1 MSLKLNLSTEALA
14 RASTRR
20 PWTVIAAWVV
30 ALAVALALVPAL
42 LPSALTT
49 NMTFT
54 NSPES
59 VRADKLLEE
68 RMRGPRKVSEI
79 VIVRSETLT
88 VDDPAFQARV
98 QDLFGRI
105 MALGPEVVDG
115 GISYYLTGAQDL
127 VSSDRHATI
136 LPITMTG
143 THDDASSNIGRLV
156 AIVEEANGRD
166 GFRTWITGEAS
177 IGKDFQEVA
186 ERDLQF
192 GELFGIPVALV
203 ILVVVFGALMAAFVP
218 LVLAISAIAIATGA
232 TAVIGQGF
240 QLSFFVTNM
249 ITMMGLAVGIDY
261 SLFVVSRYR
270 EERRRGLPRDKAIVM
285 AGATASRAVLFSGIT
300 VVLALLG
307 MFIVPTTVFRSLATG
322 AILVVVVSVLA
333 AITLLPAVL
342 RLLGD
347 RVNSLRVP
355 LLNRRSSATA
365 QKASGGFWTWTAR
378 TVMRH
383 PVASLLV
390 SSGLLIA
397 AAVPT
402 LDIHIG
408 AAGISTLSEDLPSR
422 QGFDVLQRDFGFG
435 LLSPAEIVVEGDVAS
450 EPVQAAIQRLQQAL
464 ASDPAFGPLQHQANA
479 AGDLALL
486 TVPVRGDANSEES
499 ISAVRALRSRYIPQ
513 AFSGV
518 DASALVTGATAFNI
532 DFFDLTDRYTPI
544 VFAFVLGLSF
554 VLLTIVFRSIVVPL
568 KAIVLNLLSVGAAY
582 GLVVLVSQKGVGAG
596 LLGFQ
601 QVDIIEAWIP
611 LFMFS
616 VLFGLSMD
624 YHVFL
629 LSRIRERY
637 DQTQDNTD
645 AVAFGLRSTGG
656 IITGAALIMVAAF
669 GAFASGELVMF
680 QQVGFGLAVA
690 VLLDATIVRSVL
702 VPSAMKLLG
711 SANWYLPGALR
722 WLPQMRVERLE
733 PSHASHSG
741 D

>member
-1 MSLKLNLSTEALA
+1 MPLKLNLSTEALA

-20 PWTVIAAWVV
+20 PWTVIGAWAVALVV
-30 ALAVALALVPAL
+30 ALALMSRL

-49 NMTFT
+49 EFTFT

-59 VRADKLLEE
+59 VQADKLLED

-88 VDDPAFQARV
+88 VDDPAFQAHV
-98 QDLFGRI
+98 QDLYARV
-105 MALGPEVVDG
+105 MALGPQVVEG
-115 GISYYLTGAQDL
+115 GVTYYMTGAEKL
-127 VSSDRHATI
+127 VSGDRHATI
-136 LPITMTG
+136 LPITMAG
-143 THDDASSNIGRLV
+143 TYDDASRNIGRLIEV
-156 AIVEEANGRD
+156 VREANGTD
-166 GFRTWITGEAS
+166 GFQTWLTGEAS

-192 GELFGIPVALV
+192 AELFGIPVALV
-203 ILVVVFGALMAAFVP
+203 ILVVVFGALVAAFVP
-218 LVLAISAIAIATGA
+218 LVLALFAIAIATGA
-232 TAVIGQGF
+232 TAIIGQGF

-270 EERRRGLPRDKAIVM
+270 EERRRGLPRDEAIAM
-285 AGATASRAVLFSGIT
+285 AGATASRAVLFSGMT
-300 VVLALLG
+300 VVLALIG
-307 MFIVPTTVFRSLATG
+307 MFIVPTTVFRSLSTG
-322 AILVVVVSVLA
+322 AILVVVTSVLA

-355 LLNRRSSATA
+355 LLNRRSPAA
-365 QKASGGFWTWTAR
+365 QEASGGFWTWTAR

-383 PVASLLV
+383 PVVSLLAT
-390 SSGLLIA
+390 SGLLIA
-397 AAVPT
+397 AAVPM

-408 AAGISTLSEDLPSR
+408 AAGISTLSEELPSR

-435 LLSPAEIVVEGDVAS
+435 LLSPAEIVVDGDVDSA
-450 EPVQAAIQRLQQAL
+450 PVQAAIQRLQQAL
-464 ASDPAFGPLQHQANA
+464 ASDPAFGPMQYQANA

-486 TVPVRGDANSEES
+486 VVPVKGDANSDEA
-499 ISAVRALRSRYIPQ
+499 ISAVRALRSQYIPQ
-513 AFSGV
+513 AFAGV
-518 DASALVTGATAFNI
+518 DARALVTGATAFNI
-532 DFFDLTDRYTPI
+532 DFFDLTDHYTPI

-568 KAIVLNLLSVGAAY
+568 KAIILNLLSVGAAY

-637 DQTQDNTD
+637 DQTHDNTD

-711 SANWYLPGALR
+711 SANWYVPRALR

-733 PSHASHSG
+733 PSHAGQSG